1 MSKLIGAK
9 RSQKNH
15 NILLIQ
21 HAVHAVQSKAM
32 SLRAASKH
40 YGIPSSTLH
49 DKVHG
54 KTPMSRPSKT
64 VLTTAEEQKLVDW
77 VLHMARIG
85 YGRTR
90 QEVLDTVKRII
101 DADNRPNPFTDNRP
115 GKDWW
120 YGLIK
125 RHPEMTERLPQSL
138 GKERAIITQAKVQR
152 WFEEFEHYVRNE
164 VKDPTIL
171 QDPSR
176 LYNAD
181 ESGFSLCP
189 KSGKVIARKGSSTV
203 YHFTSSDKTQITVL
217 ACMSATGHFLKPLI
231 VYPGQRFA
239 YNPLEGFPEA
249 VMGRTENGWMDSDL
263 FATWL
268 IDVFIP
274 SVNERAVR
282 KPVVLFVDG
291 HSTHVSMRVSDIC
304 RQGGIELYCLL
315 EHASHL
321 MQPCDL
327 RLFSVL
333 KDSWKQAVRDYQ
345 FQNIGEHVTKKTFAS
360 VFKTAW
366 EKATT
371 LSVAVHGFRD
381 AGLFPSNAA
390 KVLNT
395 CKMDPSNIF
404 HPQSTY
410 TVGASGAADESQ
422 VLPAAQENSNNAPNL
437 QEGQIGNTEIPSE
450 VIVTASVDIPL
461 CVPSTPSTVT
471 AQDRSDDLT
480 PQISPAVDILLKIP
494 AAKPSE
500 KRPLKKESKH
510 LPKAITGEKFR
521 KILEEKRK
529 RREQEEAD
537 KQERK
542 RQRELRKQKKD
553 EERKHKLE
561 QKEAK
566 KKARE
571 EQRQLKIQKKRQKQV
586 EKHFLKRKRKES
598 ESSSDSDVD
607 MSGLSDGSDVDMDF
621 DVTRKCYIC
630 EELYDD
636 TIFWIACNK
645 CPRMFHRR
653 CVKTIDLCAM
663 SEDEIEALQ
672 FECDFC

>member
-1 MSKLIGAK
+1 MSKQIGAK
-9 RSQKNH
+9 RSQKQH
-15 NILLIQ
+15 DILILH
-21 HAVHAVQSKAM
+21 HAVDAVQSKSM

-40 YGIPSSTLH
+40 YGIPTSTLH

-64 VLTTAEEQKLVDW
+64 ILTTAEEQRLVDW

-101 DADNRPNPFTDNRP
+101 DADERPNPFKDNRP

-120 YGLIK
+120 YGFVK
-125 RHPEMTERLPQSL
+125 RHPEMTERLPQDL
-138 GKERAIITQAKVQR
+138 GKERATITQAKVQR

-164 VKDPTIL
+164 IKDPTIL

-176 LYNAD
+176 
-181 ESGFSLCP
+181 
-189 KSGKVIARKGSSTV
+189 SSTV

-249 VMGRTENGWMDSDL
+249 VMGRTDNGWMDADL

-268 IDVFIP
+268 TDVFIP
-274 SVNERAVR
+274 SINERGVR

-371 LSVAVHGFRD
+371 VSVAVHGFRD
-381 AGLFPSNAA
+381 SGLFPLNAS
-390 KVLNT
+390 KVLST

-404 HPQSTY
+404 HPYGTQ
-410 TVGASGAADESQ
+410 TVSASGAADESQ
-422 VLPAAQENSNNAPNL
+422 VLPAAQENANNTVNVQ
-437 QEGQIGNTEIPSE
+437 QEINTDKE
-450 VIVTASVDIPL
+450 L
-461 CVPSTPSTVT
+461 TVT
-471 AQDRSDDLT
+471 ATTSTDVPQHAPLQPAAATVQDLSNDRT
-480 PQISPAVDILLKIP
+480 PQVSTAVELVLKIP
-494 AAKPSE
+494 VAKPSE
-500 KRPLKKESKH
+500 KRPMKKEN
-510 LPKAITGEKFR
+510 LPKAVTGEKFR
-521 KILEEKRK
+521 EILEEKRK
-529 RREQEEAD
+529 RKEQEEAD

-542 RQRELRKQKKD
+542 RQRELRKQQKD
-553 EERKHKLE
+553 EERKQKLE

-571 EQRQLKIQKKRQKQV
+571 EQRRLNIQKKLQKQV
-586 EKHFLKRKRKES
+586 EKQYLKRKNRES

-607 MSGLSDGSDVDMDF
+607 MPKLSDESDIDIDV
-621 DVTRKCYIC
+621 DVTRKCYVC
-630 EELYDD
+630 EEVYDD
-636 TIFWIACNK
+636 SIFWIACNK

-663 SEDEIEALQ
+663 TEDEIEALQ